1 MNNNAPIIVQG
12 DGTIL
17 LDVSTE
23 HFEEIRNFLLVFAE
37 LVKSPEYIHTY
48 RITLVSLWNAAS
60 LNYSA
65 ESIIDFLKKYS
76 SYDIPKNIVKQIESS
91 ILKYGRIKIIKEDD
105 DKYYLISDDESIIEE
120 VLHYKAMVKYIKR
133 EVNDNKIEID
143 PIYRGHI
150 KLALINIGYPVED
163 LAGYKTGEEYHFNLR
178 NKLLSNGEAFSL
190 REYQLNAIEAF
201 YANGRPEGGAGVIA
215 LPCGTGKT
223 VVGIAAMSKMQTKTL
238 IIVTGVTACRQWRD
252 EILDKTDIPKEDIG
266 EYNGLNKEIKPI
278 TIATYKILT
287 YRKDKE
293 SPFVHF
299 ELFFKHNWGLII
311 YDEVHLLP
319 APIIKLTS
327 EIQSMRR
334 LGLTA
339 TLVRED
345 GLEKDV
351 FCLIGPKKF
360 DMPWRELEEK
370 KFIAEAYCYDLR
382 IPLDNTQR
390 ADYVVSSDKVKFR
403 IASENILK
411 YEIVKKII
419 KKLEGKN
426 ILIIGQYLDQLNEM
440 KKQTGYT
447 IITGKTPQAERDE
460 IYKKFKSGEIK
471 ILIVSKVAN
480 LAVDLPDANVLIQIS
495 GTFGSRQEEAQRLG
509 RVLRPKKGENKS
521 YFFSV
526 ITSDTKEED
535 FSHKRQL
542 FLTEQ
547 GYHYELLDMASFEE
561 LTFSK

>member
-1 MNNNAPIIVQG
+1 MNKNAPLIVQG

-17 LDVSTE
+17 LDVSAKD
-23 HFEEIRNFLLVFAE
+23 FEEIRNFMLVFAE
-37 LVKSPEYIHTY
+37 LIKSPEYIHTY

-60 LNYSA
+60 LNYTS
-65 ESIIDFLKKYS
+65 ESIIDFLKKYT
-76 SYDIPKNIVKQIESS
+76 SYEIPKNIIKQIETS
-91 ILKYGRIKIIKEDD
+91 IEKYGRVKIIREEE
-105 DKYYLISDDESIIEE
+105 KYYLTSEDKDIIEE
-120 VLHYKAMVKYIKR
+120 ILHYKAVMKYLK
-133 EVNDNKIEID
+133 EKVNDNKIEIE

-150 KLALINIGYPVED
+150 KLALINIGYPVQD
-163 LAGYKTGEEYHFNLR
+163 LAGYKLGEEYCFNLR
-178 NKLLSNGEAFSL
+178 EKLASNGENFIL
-190 REYQLNAIEAF
+190 RDYQKNSVDAF
-201 YANGRPEGGAGVIA
+201 YSNGGPEGGAGVIA

-223 VVGIAAMSKMQTKTL
+223 IVGLEIMHRIQNKTL

-252 EILDKTDIPKEDIG
+252 EILDKTDIPPEDIG
-266 EYNGLNKEIKPI
+266 EYNGLNKDIKPI

-287 YRKDKE
+287 YRKNKE

-299 ELFFKHNWGLII
+299 EIFFKHNWGLII

-370 KFIAEAYCYDLR
+370 KFIAEAYCYDIR
-382 IPLDNTQR
+382 IPLDESHR
-390 ADYVVSSDKVKFR
+390 DDYIISSDRGKFR
-403 IASENILK
+403 IASENVLK
-411 YEIVKKII
+411 YDIVKKII
-419 KKLEGKN
+419 EKVEGKN
-426 ILIIGQYLDQLNEM
+426 ILIIGQYISQLEEM
-440 KKQTGYT
+440 QKRMGFS
-447 IITGKTPQAERDE
+447 IITGKTPQRERDI
-460 IYKKFKSGEIK
+460 IYKKFKSGEINT
-471 ILIVSKVAN
+471 LIVSKVAN

-509 RVLRPKKGENKS
+509 RVLRPKKGENRS
-521 YFFSV
+521 YFFSI

-547 GYHYELLDMASFEE
+547 GYHYELLDINSFEE
-561 LTFSK
+561 LKFNN

>member
-1 MNNNAPIIVQG
+1 MNKDAPLIVQG

-17 LDVSTE
+17 LDVSARD
-23 HFEEIRNFLLVFAE
+23 FEEIRNFMLVFAE
-37 LVKSPEYIHTY
+37 LLKSPEYIHTY

-60 LNYSA
+60 LNYTSQ
-65 ESIIDFLKKYS
+65 SIIDFLKKYT
-76 SYDIPKNIVKQIESS
+76 SYEIPKNIIKQIKTS
-91 ILKYGRIKIIKEDD
+91 IEKYGKVKIIKEDE
-105 DKYYLISDDESIIEE
+105 KYYLISDDRDIIDEI
-120 VLHYKAMVKYIKR
+120 LHYKAVVKYIKK
-133 EVNDNKIEID
+133 EIDDNKIEID

-150 KLALINIGYPVED
+150 KLALINIGYPVQD
-163 LAGYKTGEEYHFNLR
+163 LAGYKEGEEYRFNLR
-178 NKLLSNGEAFSL
+178 EKLISSEENFVL
-190 REYQLNAIEAF
+190 RDYQKNSADAF
-201 YANGRPEGGAGVIA
+201 YANGRPEGGAGVIS

-223 VVGIAAMSKMQTKTL
+223 IVGLDIMHRIQNKTL
-238 IIVTGVTACRQWRD
+238 IIVTGATACRQWRE
-252 EILDKTDIPKEDIG
+252 EILDKTDIPPEDIG

-287 YRKDKE
+287 YRKNKE

-299 ELFFKHNWGLII
+299 EIFFRKNWGLVI

-339 TLVRED
+339 TLIRED

-370 KFIAEAYCYDLR
+370 KFIAEAYCYDIR
-382 IPLDNTQR
+382 IPLDESHR
-390 ADYVVSSDKVKFR
+390 EDYIISSDKIKFR

-411 YEIVKKII
+411 YDIVKKII
-419 KKLEGKN
+419 EKLKGKN
-426 ILIIGQYLDQLNEM
+426 ILIIGQYLSQLDEM
-440 KKQTGYT
+440 QKRTGYT
-447 IITGKTPQAERDE
+447 IITGKTPQSERDI

-471 ILIVSKVAN
+471 TLIVSKVAN

-521 YFFSV
+521 YFFSI
-526 ITSDTKEED
+526 ITNDTKEED

-547 GYHYELLDMASFEE
+547 GYHYELLDKDSFEDLE
-561 LTFSK
+561 F

>member
-1 MNNNAPIIVQG
+1 MNKDAPLIVQG

-17 LDVSTE
+17 LDVGAKD
-23 HFEEIRNFLLVFAE
+23 FEEIRNFMLVFAE

-60 LNYSA
+60 LNYTSK
-65 ESIIDFLKKYS
+65 SIISFLKKYA
-76 SYDIPKNIVKQIESS
+76 SYEVPKNIIKQIESS
-91 ILKYGRIKIIKEDD
+91 IEKYGRVKIIKENE
-105 DKYYLISDDESIIEE
+105 KYYLISEDENIIDEI
-120 VLHYKAMVKYIKR
+120 LNYKAVVKYIKN
-133 EVNDNKIEID
+133 EIDSNKIEIN

-150 KLALINIGYPVED
+150 KLALINIGYPVRD
-163 LAGYKTGEEYHFNLR
+163 LAGYKEGEKYSFNIR
-178 NKLLSNGEAFSL
+178 KKLASNGEDFIL
-190 REYQLNAIEAF
+190 RDYQKDSVDAF
-201 YANGRPEGGAGVIA
+201 YANGKPEGGAGVIA

-223 VVGIAAMSKMQTKTL
+223 IVGLEVMHRIQNKTL
-238 IIVTGVTACRQWRD
+238 IIVTGVTACRQWRE
-252 EILDKTDIPKEDIG
+252 EILDKTDISAEDIG
-266 EYNGLNKEIKPI
+266 EYNGLSKEIKPI

-287 YRKDKE
+287 YRKNKE

-299 ELFFKHNWGLII
+299 EIFFKHNWGLII

-339 TLVRED
+339 TLIRED

-370 KFIAEAYCYDLR
+370 KFIAEAYCYDIR
-382 IPLDNTQR
+382 IPLDENHR
-390 ADYVVSSDKVKFR
+390 ADYIISNDKIKFR

-411 YEIVKKII
+411 YDIVKKII
-419 KKLEGKN
+419 EKLKGKN
-426 ILIIGQYLDQLNEM
+426 ILIIGQYLSQLDEM
-440 KKQTGYT
+440 QKRTGYA
-447 IITGKTPQAERDE
+447 IITGKTPQSERDI

-471 ILIVSKVAN
+471 ALIVSKVAN

-521 YFFSV
+521 YFFSI

-547 GYHYELLDMASFEE
+547 GYHYELLDKDSFEE
-561 LTFSK
+561 LEM

>member
-1 MNNNAPIIVQG
+1 MNKNAPLIVQG

-17 LDVSTE
+17 LDVSTK
-23 HFEEIRNFLLVFAE
+23 HFEEIRNFMLVFAE

-60 LNYSA
+60 LNYTS
-65 ESIIDFLKKYS
+65 EQIIGFLKKYT
-76 SYDIPKNIVKQIESS
+76 SYEIPKNIIKQIETS
-91 ILKYGRIKIIKEDD
+91 IEKYGRIKIIKENE
-105 DKYYLISDDESIIEE
+105 KYYLISEDKNIIDEI
-120 VLHYKAMVKYIKR
+120 LHYKLMTKYIKA
-133 EVNDNKIEID
+133 EINNNKLEID
-143 PIYRGHI
+143 ATYRGHI
-150 KLALINIGYPVED
+150 KLALINIGYPVQD
-163 LAGYKTGEEYHFNLR
+163 LAGYKTGEPYHFNMR
-178 NKLLSNGEAFSL
+178 TKLPSNGEDFAL
-190 REYQLNAIEAF
+190 RDYQKNSVEAF
-201 YANGRPEGGAGVIA
+201 YADGKPEGGAGVIA

-223 VVGIAAMSKMQTKTL
+223 VVGIAAMYKTQTRTL

-252 EILDKTDIPKEDIG
+252 EILDKTDIPPEDIG

-287 YRKDKE
+287 YRKNKE

-299 ELFFKHNWGLII
+299 ELFFQHNWGLII

-360 DMPWRELEEK
+360 DIPWRELEEK
-370 KFIAEAYCYDLR
+370 KFIAEAYCYDIR
-382 IPLDNTQR
+382 IPLDESHR

-403 IASENILK
+403 IASENVLK
-411 YEIVKKII
+411 YTVVKKII
-419 KKLEGKN
+419 EKLQGKN

-440 KKQTGYT
+440 KKRTGYT
-447 IITGKTPQAERDE
+447 IITGKTPQSERDI
-460 IYKKFKSGEIK
+460 IYKKFKTGEITT
-471 ILIVSKVAN
+471 LIVSKVAN

-521 YFFSV
+521 YFFSI
-526 ITSDTKEED
+526 ITTDTKEED
-535 FSHKRQL
+535 FAHKRQL

-547 GYHYELLDMASFEE
+547 GYHYELLDKDSFEE
-561 LTFSK
+561 LEFNN

>member
-1 MNNNAPIIVQG
+1 MNTKSPLIVQG

-17 LDVSTE
+17 LYVDTE

-60 LNYSA
+60 LNYTA
-65 ESIIDFLKKYS
+65 KSIINFLKKYT
-76 SYDIPKNIVKQIESS
+76 SYDIPKNIVKQVETSIE
-91 ILKYGRIKIIKEDD
+91 KYGRIQIIKDD
-105 DKYYLISDDESIIEE
+105 SDKYFLISDDKSIIDEIFNF
-120 VLHYKAMVKYIKR
+120 KPIIKYIKKKI
-133 EVNDNKIEID
+133 DNHKIEID

-150 KLALINIGYPVED
+150 KLALINIGYPVKD
-163 LAGYKTGEEYHFNLR
+163 LAGYKEGEKYHFNMR
-178 NKLLSNGEAFSL
+178 DKLPSTGDSFAL
-190 REYQLNAIEAF
+190 REYQRNAVEAF
-201 YANGRPEGGAGVIA
+201 YANGGEEGGAGVIV

-223 VVGIAAMSKMQTKTL
+223 VVGISTMHKIQCKTL

-252 EILDKTDIPKEDIG
+252 EILDKTDIPPEDIA
-266 EYNGLNKEIKPI
+266 EYNGLTKDIKPI

-287 YRKDKE
+287 YRKNKE

-299 ELFFKHNWGLII
+299 ELFFKHNWGLIV

-334 LGLTA
+334 VGLTA

-370 KFIAEAYCYDLR
+370 NFIAKAYCYDIR
-382 IPLDNTQR
+382 IPLDNSHR
-390 ADYVVSSDKVKFR
+390 DDYVISSDKLKFR
-403 IASENILK
+403 IASENVLK
-411 YEIVKKII
+411 YHIVEKIVE
-419 KKLEGKN
+419 KLKGKN
-426 ILIIGQYLDQLNEM
+426 ILIIGQYLSQLDEIQ
-440 KKQTGYT
+440 KRTGYT
-447 IITGKTPQAERDE
+447 IITGRTPQSERDI

-471 ILIVSKVAN
+471 ILIVSKIAN

-521 YFFSV
+521 YFFTI

-547 GYHYELLDMASFEE
+547 GYNYELVDKDSFEE
-561 LTFSK
+561 LEFCG

>member
-1 MNNNAPIIVQG
+1 MNKDAPLIVQG

-17 LDVSTE
+17 LDVSARD
-23 HFEEIRNFLLVFAE
+23 FEEIRNFMLVFAE
-37 LVKSPEYIHTY
+37 LLKSPEYIHTY

-60 LNYSA
+60 LNYTSQ
-65 ESIIDFLKKYS
+65 SIIDFLKKYT
-76 SYDIPKNIVKQIESS
+76 SYEIPKNIIKQIKTS
-91 ILKYGRIKIIKEDD
+91 IEKYGKVKIIKEDE
-105 DKYYLISDDESIIEE
+105 KYYLISDDRDIIDEI
-120 VLHYKAMVKYIKR
+120 LHYKAVVKYIKK
-133 EVNDNKIEID
+133 EIDDNKIEID

-150 KLALINIGYPVED
+150 KLALINIGYPVQD
-163 LAGYKTGEEYHFNLR
+163 LAGYKEGEEYRFNLR
-178 NKLLSNGEAFSL
+178 EKLISSGENFVL
-190 REYQLNAIEAF
+190 RDYQKNSADAF
-201 YANGRPEGGAGVIA
+201 YANGKPEGGAGVIS

-223 VVGIAAMSKMQTKTL
+223 IVGLDIMHRIQNKTL
-238 IIVTGVTACRQWRD
+238 IIVTGVTACRQWRE
-252 EILDKTDIPKEDIG
+252 EILDKTDIPPEDIG

-287 YRKDKE
+287 YRKNKE

-299 ELFFKHNWGLII
+299 EIFFRKNWGLVI

-339 TLVRED
+339 TLIRED

-370 KFIAEAYCYDLR
+370 KFIAEAYCYDIR
-382 IPLDNTQR
+382 IPLDESHR
-390 ADYVVSSDKVKFR
+390 EDYIISSDKIKFR

-411 YEIVKKII
+411 YDIVKKII
-419 KKLEGKN
+419 EKLKGKN
-426 ILIIGQYLDQLNEM
+426 ILIIGQYLSQLDEM
-440 KKQTGYT
+440 QKRTGYT
-447 IITGKTPQAERDE
+447 IITGKTPQSERDI

-521 YFFSV
+521 YFFSI
-526 ITSDTKEED
+526 ITNDTKEED

-547 GYHYELLDMASFEE
+547 GYHYELLDKDSFEDLE
-561 LTFSK
+561 F

>member
-1 MNNNAPIIVQG
+1 MNKDAPLIVQG

-17 LDVSTE
+17 LDVSARD
-23 HFEEIRNFLLVFAE
+23 FEEIRNFMLVFAE
-37 LVKSPEYIHTY
+37 LLKSPEYIHTY

-60 LNYSA
+60 LNYTSQ
-65 ESIIDFLKKYS
+65 SIIDFLKKYT
-76 SYDIPKNIVKQIESS
+76 SYEIPKNIIKQIKTS
-91 ILKYGRIKIIKEDD
+91 IEKYGKVKIIKEDE
-105 DKYYLISDDESIIEE
+105 KYYLISDDRDIIDEI
-120 VLHYKAMVKYIKR
+120 LHYKAVVKYIKK
-133 EVNDNKIEID
+133 EIDDNKIEID

-150 KLALINIGYPVED
+150 KLALINIGYPVQD
-163 LAGYKTGEEYHFNLR
+163 LAGYKDGEEYRFNLR
-178 NKLLSNGEAFSL
+178 EKLISSGENFVL
-190 REYQLNAIEAF
+190 RDYQKNSADAF
-201 YANGRPEGGAGVIA
+201 YANGRPEGGAGVIS

-223 VVGIAAMSKMQTKTL
+223 IVGLDIMHRIQNKTL
-238 IIVTGVTACRQWRD
+238 IIVTGVTACRQWRE
-252 EILDKTDIPKEDIG
+252 EILDKTDIPPEDIG

-287 YRKDKE
+287 YRKNKE

-299 ELFFKHNWGLII
+299 EIFFRKNWGLVI

-339 TLVRED
+339 TLIRED

-370 KFIAEAYCYDLR
+370 KFIAEAYCYDIR
-382 IPLDNTQR
+382 IPLDESHR
-390 ADYVVSSDKVKFR
+390 EDYIISSDKIKFR

-411 YEIVKKII
+411 YDIVKKII
-419 KKLEGKN
+419 EKLKGKN
-426 ILIIGQYLDQLNEM
+426 ILIIGQYLSQLDEM
-440 KKQTGYT
+440 QKRTGYT
-447 IITGKTPQAERDE
+447 IITGKTPQSERDI

-471 ILIVSKVAN
+471 TLIVSKVAN

-521 YFFSV
+521 YFFSI
-526 ITSDTKEED
+526 ITNDTKEED

-547 GYHYELLDMASFEE
+547 GYHYELLDKDSFEDLE
-561 LTFSK
+561 F

>member
-1 MNNNAPIIVQG
+1 MNKDAPLIVQG

-17 LDVSTE
+17 LDVSARD
-23 HFEEIRNFLLVFAE
+23 FEEIRNFMLVFAE
-37 LVKSPEYIHTY
+37 LLKSPEYIHTY

-60 LNYSA
+60 LNYTSQ
-65 ESIIDFLKKYS
+65 SIIDFLKKYT
-76 SYDIPKNIVKQIESS
+76 SYEIPKNIIKQIKTS
-91 ILKYGRIKIIKEDD
+91 IEKYGKVKIIKEDE
-105 DKYYLISDDESIIEE
+105 KYYLISDDRDIIDEI
-120 VLHYKAMVKYIKR
+120 LHYKAVVKYIKK
-133 EVNDNKIEID
+133 EIDDNKIEID

-150 KLALINIGYPVED
+150 KLALINIGYPVQD
-163 LAGYKTGEEYHFNLR
+163 LAGYKDGEEYRFNLR
-178 NKLLSNGEAFSL
+178 EKLISSGESFVL
-190 REYQLNAIEAF
+190 RDYQKNSADAF
-201 YANGRPEGGAGVIA
+201 YANGRPEGGAGVIS

-223 VVGIAAMSKMQTKTL
+223 IVGLDIMHRIQNKTL
-238 IIVTGVTACRQWRD
+238 IIVTGVTACRQWRE
-252 EILDKTDIPKEDIG
+252 EILDKTDIPPEDIG

-287 YRKDKE
+287 YRKNKE

-299 ELFFKHNWGLII
+299 EIFFRKNWGLVI

-339 TLVRED
+339 TLIRED

-370 KFIAEAYCYDLR
+370 KFIAEAYCYDIR
-382 IPLDNTQR
+382 IPLDESHR
-390 ADYVVSSDKVKFR
+390 EDYIISSDKIKFR

-411 YEIVKKII
+411 YDIVKKII
-419 KKLEGKN
+419 EKLKGKN
-426 ILIIGQYLDQLNEM
+426 ILIIGQYLSQLDEM
-440 KKQTGYT
+440 QKRTGYT
-447 IITGKTPQAERDE
+447 IITGKTPQSERDI

-471 ILIVSKVAN
+471 TLIVSKVAN

-521 YFFSV
+521 YFFSI
-526 ITSDTKEED
+526 ITNDTKEED

-547 GYHYELLDMASFEE
+547 GYHYELLDKDSFEDLE
-561 LTFSK
+561 F

>member
-1 MNNNAPIIVQG
+1 MNKDAPLIVQG

-17 LDVSTE
+17 LDVSARD
-23 HFEEIRNFLLVFAE
+23 FEEIRNFMLVFAE
-37 LVKSPEYIHTY
+37 LLKSPEYIHTY

-60 LNYSA
+60 LNYTSQ
-65 ESIIDFLKKYS
+65 SIINFLKKYT
-76 SYDIPKNIVKQIESS
+76 SYEIPKNIIKQIETS
-91 ILKYGRIKIIKEDD
+91 IEKYGKVKIIKENE
-105 DKYYLISDDESIIEE
+105 KYYLISEDKDIIDEVI
-120 VLHYKAMVKYIKR
+120 HYKAVMKYIKK
-133 EVNDNKIEID
+133 EVDYNKIEID

-150 KLALINIGYPVED
+150 KLALINIGYPVQD
-163 LAGYKTGEEYHFNLR
+163 LAGYKEGEEYHFNLR
-178 NKLLSNGEAFSL
+178 EKLALSGEDFIL
-190 REYQLNAIEAF
+190 RDYQKNSADAF
-201 YANGRPEGGAGVIA
+201 YANGKPEGGAGVIA

-223 VVGIAAMSKMQTKTL
+223 IVGLDIMHRIQNKTL
-238 IIVTGVTACRQWRD
+238 IIVTGVTACRQWRE
-252 EILDKTDIPKEDIG
+252 EILDKTDIPPEDIG

-287 YRKDKE
+287 YRKNKE

-299 ELFFKHNWGLII
+299 EIFFRKNWGLVI

-339 TLVRED
+339 TLIRED

-370 KFIAEAYCYDLR
+370 KFIAEAYCYDIR
-382 IPLDNTQR
+382 IPLNEKHR
-390 ADYVVSSDKVKFR
+390 EDYIISSDKIKFR
-403 IASENILK
+403 IASENVSK
-411 YEIVKKII
+411 YDMVKKII
-419 KKLEGKN
+419 EKLKGKN
-426 ILIIGQYLDQLNEM
+426 ILIIGQYLSQLDEM
-440 KKQTGYT
+440 KKRTGYT
-447 IITGKTPQAERDE
+447 IITGKTPQSERDI

-509 RVLRPKKGENKS
+509 RVLRPKKGKNKS
-521 YFFSV
+521 YFFSI
-526 ITSDTKEED
+526 ITNDTKEED

-547 GYHYELLDMASFEE
+547 GYHYELLDKDSFDD
-561 LTFSK
+561 LKF

>member
-1 MNNNAPIIVQG
+1 MNKDAPLIVQG

-17 LDVSTE
+17 LDVSARD
-23 HFEEIRNFLLVFAE
+23 FEEIRNFMLVFAE
-37 LVKSPEYIHTY
+37 LLKSPEYIHTY

-60 LNYSA
+60 LNYTSQ
-65 ESIIDFLKKYS
+65 SIIDFLKKYT
-76 SYDIPKNIVKQIESS
+76 SYEIPKNIIKQIKTS
-91 ILKYGRIKIIKEDD
+91 IEKYGKVKIIKEDE
-105 DKYYLISDDESIIEE
+105 KYYLISDDRDIIDEI
-120 VLHYKAMVKYIKR
+120 LHYKAVVKYIKK
-133 EVNDNKIEID
+133 EIDDNKIEID

-150 KLALINIGYPVED
+150 KLALINIGYPVQD
-163 LAGYKTGEEYHFNLR
+163 LAGYKEGEEYRFNLR
-178 NKLLSNGEAFSL
+178 EKLISSGENFVL
-190 REYQLNAIEAF
+190 RDYQKNSADAF
-201 YANGRPEGGAGVIA
+201 YANGKPEGGAGVIS

-223 VVGIAAMSKMQTKTL
+223 IVGLDIMHRIQNKTL
-238 IIVTGVTACRQWRD
+238 IIVTGVTACRQWRE
-252 EILDKTDIPKEDIG
+252 EILDKTDIPPEDIG

-287 YRKDKE
+287 YRKNKE

-299 ELFFKHNWGLII
+299 EIFFRKNWGLVI

-339 TLVRED
+339 TLIRED

-370 KFIAEAYCYDLR
+370 KFIAEAYCYDIR
-382 IPLDNTQR
+382 IPLDESHR
-390 ADYVVSSDKVKFR
+390 EDYIISSDKIKFR

-411 YEIVKKII
+411 YDIVKKII
-419 KKLEGKN
+419 EKLKGKN
-426 ILIIGQYLDQLNEM
+426 ILIIGQYLSQLDEM
-440 KKQTGYT
+440 QKRTGYT
-447 IITGKTPQAERDE
+447 IITGKTPQSERDI

-480 LAVDLPDANVLIQIS
+480 LSVDLPDANVLIQIS

-521 YFFSV
+521 YFFSI
-526 ITSDTKEED
+526 ITNDTKEED

-547 GYHYELLDMASFEE
+547 GYHYELLDKDSFEDLE
-561 LTFSK
+561 F

>member
-1 MNNNAPIIVQG
+1 MNKDAPLIVQG

-17 LDVSTE
+17 LDVSARD
-23 HFEEIRNFLLVFAE
+23 FEEIRNFMLVFAE
-37 LVKSPEYIHTY
+37 LLKSPEYIHTY

-60 LNYSA
+60 LNYTSQ
-65 ESIIDFLKKYS
+65 SIINFLKKYT
-76 SYDIPKNIVKQIESS
+76 SYEIPKNIIKQIETS
-91 ILKYGRIKIIKEDD
+91 IEKYGKVKIIKENE
-105 DKYYLISDDESIIEE
+105 KYYLISDDRDIIDE
-120 VLHYKAMVKYIKR
+120 VLHYKAIVKYIKH
-133 EVNDNKIEID
+133 EADYNKIEID

-150 KLALINIGYPVED
+150 KLALINIGYPVQD
-163 LAGYKTGEEYHFNLR
+163 LAGYKEGEEYRFNLR
-178 NKLLSNGEAFSL
+178 KKLALSGEDFIL
-190 REYQLNAIEAF
+190 RDYQKNSADAF
-201 YANGRPEGGAGVIA
+201 YANGKPEGGAGVIS

-223 VVGIAAMSKMQTKTL
+223 IVGLDIMHRIQNTTL
-238 IIVTGVTACRQWRD
+238 IIVTGVTACRQWRE
-252 EILDKTDIPKEDIG
+252 EILDKTDIPPEDIG

-287 YRKDKE
+287 YRKNKE
-293 SPFVHF
+293 SPFIHF
-299 ELFFKHNWGLII
+299 EIFFRKNWGLII

-339 TLVRED
+339 TLIRED

-370 KFIAEAYCYDLR
+370 KFIAEAYCYDIR
-382 IPLDNTQR
+382 IPLDESHR
-390 ADYVVSSDKVKFR
+390 EDYIISSDKIKFR

-411 YEIVKKII
+411 YDMVKKII
-419 KKLEGKN
+419 EKLKGKN
-426 ILIIGQYLDQLNEM
+426 ILIIGQYLSQLDEM
-440 KKQTGYT
+440 QKRTGYT
-447 IITGKTPQAERDE
+447 IITGKTPQSERDI

-471 ILIVSKVAN
+471 TLIVSKVAN

-521 YFFSV
+521 YFFSI
-526 ITSDTKEED
+526 ITNDTKEED

-547 GYHYELLDMASFEE
+547 GYHYELLDKDSFEYLE
-561 LTFSK
+561 V

>member
-1 MNNNAPIIVQG
+1 M
-12 DGTIL
+12 
-17 LDVSTE
+17 
-23 HFEEIRNFLLVFAE
+23 
-37 LVKSPEYIHTY
+37 
-48 RITLVSLWNAAS
+48 
-60 LNYSA
+60 
-65 ESIIDFLKKYS
+65 
-76 SYDIPKNIVKQIESS
+76 
-91 ILKYGRIKIIKEDD
+91 
-105 DKYYLISDDESIIEE
+105 
-120 VLHYKAMVKYIKR
+120 KYIKK
-133 EVNDNKIEID
+133 EVDYNKIEID

-150 KLALINIGYPVED
+150 KLALINIGYPVQD
-163 LAGYKTGEEYHFNLR
+163 LAGYKDGEEYHFNLR
-178 NKLLSNGEAFSL
+178 EKLALSGEDFIL
-190 REYQLNAIEAF
+190 RDYQKNSADAF
-201 YANGRPEGGAGVIA
+201 YANGKPEGGAGVIA

-223 VVGIAAMSKMQTKTL
+223 IVGLDIMHRIQNKTL
-238 IIVTGVTACRQWRD
+238 IIVTGVTACRQWRE
-252 EILDKTDIPKEDIG
+252 EILDKTDIPPEDIG

-287 YRKDKE
+287 YRKNKE

-299 ELFFKHNWGLII
+299 EIFFRKNWGLVI

-339 TLVRED
+339 TLIRED

-370 KFIAEAYCYDLR
+370 KFIAEAYCYDIR
-382 IPLDNTQR
+382 IPLNEKHR
-390 ADYVVSSDKVKFR
+390 EDYIISSDKIKFR
-403 IASENILK
+403 IASENVSK
-411 YEIVKKII
+411 YDMVKKII
-419 KKLEGKN
+419 EKLKGKN
-426 ILIIGQYLDQLNEM
+426 ILIIGQYLSQLDEM
-440 KKQTGYT
+440 KKRTGYT
-447 IITGKTPQAERDE
+447 IITGKTPQSERDI

-521 YFFSV
+521 YFFSI
-526 ITSDTKEED
+526 ITNDTKEED

-547 GYHYELLDMASFEE
+547 GYHYELLDKDSFDD
-561 LTFSK
+561 LKF

>member
-1 MNNNAPIIVQG
+1 MNKDAPLIVQG

-17 LDVSTE
+17 LDVSARD
-23 HFEEIRNFLLVFAE
+23 FEEIRNFMLVFAE
-37 LVKSPEYIHTY
+37 LLKSPEYIHTY

-60 LNYSA
+60 LNYTSQ
-65 ESIIDFLKKYS
+65 SIIDFLKKYT
-76 SYDIPKNIVKQIESS
+76 SYEIPKNIIKQIKTS
-91 ILKYGRIKIIKEDD
+91 IEKYGKVKIIKEDE
-105 DKYYLISDDESIIEE
+105 KYYLISDDRDIIDEI
-120 VLHYKAMVKYIKR
+120 LHYKAVVKYIKK
-133 EVNDNKIEID
+133 EIDDNKIEID

-150 KLALINIGYPVED
+150 KLALINIGYPVQD
-163 LAGYKTGEEYHFNLR
+163 LAGYKEGEEYRFNLR
-178 NKLLSNGEAFSL
+178 EKLISSGENFVL
-190 REYQLNAIEAF
+190 RDYQKNSADAF
-201 YANGRPEGGAGVIA
+201 YANGRPEGGAGVIS

-223 VVGIAAMSKMQTKTL
+223 IVGLDIMHRIQNKTL
-238 IIVTGVTACRQWRD
+238 IIVTGVTACRQWRE
-252 EILDKTDIPKEDIG
+252 EILDKTDIPPEDIG

-287 YRKDKE
+287 YRKNKE

-299 ELFFKHNWGLII
+299 EIFFRKNWGLVI

-339 TLVRED
+339 TLIRED

-370 KFIAEAYCYDLR
+370 KFIAEAYCYDIR
-382 IPLDNTQR
+382 IPLDESHR
-390 ADYVVSSDKVKFR
+390 EDYIISSDKIKFR

-411 YEIVKKII
+411 YDIVKKII
-419 KKLEGKN
+419 EKLKGKN
-426 ILIIGQYLDQLNEM
+426 ILIIGQYLSQLDEM
-440 KKQTGYT
+440 QKRTGYT
-447 IITGKTPQAERDE
+447 IITGKTPQSERDI

-471 ILIVSKVAN
+471 TLIVSKVAN

-521 YFFSV
+521 YFFSI
-526 ITSDTKEED
+526 ITNDTKEED

-547 GYHYELLDMASFEE
+547 GYHYELLDKDSFEDLE
-561 LTFSK
+561 F

>member
-1 MNNNAPIIVQG
+1 MNKDAPLIVQG

-17 LDVSTE
+17 LDVSARD
-23 HFEEIRNFLLVFAE
+23 FEEIRNFMLVFAE
-37 LVKSPEYIHTY
+37 LLKSPEYIHTY

-60 LNYSA
+60 LNYTSQ
-65 ESIIDFLKKYS
+65 SIIDFLKKYT
-76 SYDIPKNIVKQIESS
+76 SYEIPKNIIKQIKTS
-91 ILKYGRIKIIKEDD
+91 IEKYGKVKIIKEDE
-105 DKYYLISDDESIIEE
+105 KYYLISDDRDIIDEI
-120 VLHYKAMVKYIKR
+120 LHYKAVVKYIKK
-133 EVNDNKIEID
+133 EIDDNKIEID

-150 KLALINIGYPVED
+150 KLALINIGYPVQD
-163 LAGYKTGEEYHFNLR
+163 LAGYKEGEEYSFNLR
-178 NKLLSNGEAFSL
+178 EKLISSGENFVL
-190 REYQLNAIEAF
+190 RDYQKNSADAF
-201 YANGRPEGGAGVIA
+201 YANGKPEGGAGVIS

-223 VVGIAAMSKMQTKTL
+223 IVGLDIMHRIQNKTL
-238 IIVTGVTACRQWRD
+238 IIVTGVTACRQWRE
-252 EILDKTDIPKEDIG
+252 EILDKTDIPPEDIG

-287 YRKDKE
+287 YRKNKE

-299 ELFFKHNWGLII
+299 EIFFRKNWGLVI

-339 TLVRED
+339 TLIRED

-370 KFIAEAYCYDLR
+370 KFIAEAYCYDIR
-382 IPLDNTQR
+382 IPLDESHR
-390 ADYVVSSDKVKFR
+390 EDYIISSDKIKFR

-411 YEIVKKII
+411 YDIVKKII
-419 KKLEGKN
+419 EKLKGKN
-426 ILIIGQYLDQLNEM
+426 ILIIGQYLSQLDEM
-440 KKQTGYT
+440 QKRTGYT
-447 IITGKTPQAERDE
+447 IITGKTPQSERDI

-521 YFFSV
+521 YFFSI
-526 ITSDTKEED
+526 ITNDTKEED

-547 GYHYELLDMASFEE
+547 GYHYELLDKDSFEDLE
-561 LTFSK
+561 F

>member
-1 MNNNAPIIVQG
+1 MNKDAPLIVQG

-17 LDVSTE
+17 LDVSARD
-23 HFEEIRNFLLVFAE
+23 FEEIRNFMLVFAE
-37 LVKSPEYIHTY
+37 LLKSPEYIHTY

-60 LNYSA
+60 LNYTSQ
-65 ESIIDFLKKYS
+65 SIIDFLKKYT
-76 SYDIPKNIVKQIESS
+76 SYEIPKNIIKQIKTS
-91 ILKYGRIKIIKEDD
+91 IEKYGKVKIIKEDE
-105 DKYYLISDDESIIEE
+105 KYYLISDDRDIIDEI
-120 VLHYKAMVKYIKR
+120 LHYKAVVKYIKK
-133 EVNDNKIEID
+133 EIDDNKIEID

-150 KLALINIGYPVED
+150 KLALINIGYPVQD
-163 LAGYKTGEEYHFNLR
+163 LAGYKEGEEYRFNLR
-178 NKLLSNGEAFSL
+178 EKLISSGENFVL
-190 REYQLNAIEAF
+190 RDYQKNSADAF
-201 YANGRPEGGAGVIA
+201 YANGKPEGGAGVIS

-223 VVGIAAMSKMQTKTL
+223 IVGLDIMHRIQNKTL
-238 IIVTGVTACRQWRD
+238 IIVTGVTACRQWRE
-252 EILDKTDIPKEDIG
+252 EILDKTDIPPEDIG

-287 YRKDKE
+287 YRKNKE

-299 ELFFKHNWGLII
+299 EIFFRKNWGLVI

-339 TLVRED
+339 TLIRED

-370 KFIAEAYCYDLR
+370 KFIAEAYCYDIR
-382 IPLDNTQR
+382 IPLDESHR
-390 ADYVVSSDKVKFR
+390 EDYIISSDKIKFR

-411 YEIVKKII
+411 YDIVKKII
-419 KKLEGKN
+419 EKLKGKN
-426 ILIIGQYLDQLNEM
+426 ILIIGQYLSQLDEM
-440 KKQTGYT
+440 QKRTGYT
-447 IITGKTPQAERDE
+447 IITGKTPQSERDI

-471 ILIVSKVAN
+471 TLIVSKVAN

-521 YFFSV
+521 YFFSI
-526 ITSDTKEED
+526 ITNDTKEED

-547 GYHYELLDMASFEE
+547 GYHYELLDKDSFEDLE
-561 LTFSK
+561 F

>member
-1 MNNNAPIIVQG
+1 MNKDAPLIVQG

-17 LDVSTE
+17 LDVSARD
-23 HFEEIRNFLLVFAE
+23 FEEIRNFMLVFAE
-37 LVKSPEYIHTY
+37 LLKSPEYIHTY

-60 LNYSA
+60 LNYTSQ
-65 ESIIDFLKKYS
+65 SIIDFLKKYT
-76 SYDIPKNIVKQIESS
+76 SYEIPKNIIKQIKTS
-91 ILKYGRIKIIKEDD
+91 IEKYGKVKIIKEDE
-105 DKYYLISDDESIIEE
+105 KYYLISDDRDIIDEI
-120 VLHYKAMVKYIKR
+120 LHYKAVVKYIKK
-133 EVNDNKIEID
+133 EIDDNKIEID

-150 KLALINIGYPVED
+150 KLALINIGYPVQD
-163 LAGYKTGEEYHFNLR
+163 LAGYKDGEEYRFNLR
-178 NKLLSNGEAFSL
+178 EKLISSGENFVL
-190 REYQLNAIEAF
+190 RDYQKNSADAF
-201 YANGRPEGGAGVIA
+201 YANGKPEGGAGVIS

-223 VVGIAAMSKMQTKTL
+223 IVGLDIMHRIQNKTL
-238 IIVTGVTACRQWRD
+238 IIVTGVTACRQWRE
-252 EILDKTDIPKEDIG
+252 EILDKTDIPPEDIG

-287 YRKDKE
+287 YRKNKE

-299 ELFFKHNWGLII
+299 EIFFRKNWGLVI

-339 TLVRED
+339 TLIRED

-370 KFIAEAYCYDLR
+370 KFIAEAYCYDIR
-382 IPLDNTQR
+382 IPLDESHR
-390 ADYVVSSDKVKFR
+390 EDYIISSDKIKFR

-411 YEIVKKII
+411 YDIVKKII
-419 KKLEGKN
+419 EKLKGKN
-426 ILIIGQYLDQLNEM
+426 ILIIGQYLSQLDEM
-440 KKQTGYT
+440 QKRTGYT
-447 IITGKTPQAERDE
+447 IITGKTPQSERDI

-471 ILIVSKVAN
+471 TLIVSKVAN

-521 YFFSV
+521 YFFSI
-526 ITSDTKEED
+526 ITNDTKEED

-547 GYHYELLDMASFEE
+547 GYHYELLDKDSFEDLE
-561 LTFSK
+561 F

>member
-1 MNNNAPIIVQG
+1 MDKNAPLIVQG

-17 LDVSTE
+17 LDVSTK
-23 HFEEIRNFLLVFAE
+23 HFEEIRNFMLVFAE

-60 LNYSA
+60 LNYTA
-65 ESIIDFLKKYS
+65 EKIINFLKKYT
-76 SYDIPKNIVKQIESS
+76 SYEIPKNIVKQIETS
-91 ILKYGRIKIIKEDD
+91 IEKYGRIKIIKEDD
-105 DKYYLISDDESIIEE
+105 KYYLISEDKNIIDEI
-120 VLHYKAMVKYIKR
+120 LHYKLMVKYIKA
-133 EVNDNKIEID
+133 EINPNKLEID
-143 PIYRGHI
+143 ATYRGHI
-150 KLALINIGYPVED
+150 KLALINIGYPVQD
-163 LAGYKTGEEYHFNLR
+163 LAGYKTGEEYHFNMR
-178 NKLLSNGEAFSL
+178 KVMASSGDDFSL
-190 REYQLNAIEAF
+190 RDYQKNSVEAF
-201 YANGRPEGGAGVIA
+201 YADGKPEGGAGVIA

-223 VVGIAAMSKMQTKTL
+223 VVGIAAMHKIQTKTL

-252 EILDKTDIPKEDIG
+252 EILDKTDIPPEDIG

-287 YRKDKE
+287 YRKNKE
-293 SPFVHF
+293 SPFIHF
-299 ELFFKHNWGLII
+299 ELFFQHNWGLII

-360 DMPWRELEEK
+360 DIPWRELEEK
-370 KFIAEAYCYDLR
+370 KFIAEAYCYDIR
-382 IPLDNTQR
+382 IPLDDSHR

-403 IASENILK
+403 IASENVFK
-411 YEIVKKII
+411 YTIVKKII
-419 KKLEGKN
+419 EKLEGKN

-440 KKQTGYT
+440 KKLTGYT
-447 IITGKTPQAERDE
+447 IITGKTPQSERDI
-460 IYKKFKSGEIK
+460 IYKKFKTGEIK

-521 YFFSV
+521 YFFSI
-526 ITSDTKEED
+526 ITTDTKEED
-535 FSHKRQL
+535 FAHKRQL

-547 GYHYELLDMASFEE
+547 GYHYELLDKDSFEE
-561 LTFSK
+561 LEFNNL

>member
-1 MNNNAPIIVQG
+1 MNKDAPLIVQG

-17 LDVSTE
+17 LDVSARD
-23 HFEEIRNFLLVFAE
+23 FEEIRNFMLVFAE
-37 LVKSPEYIHTY
+37 LLKSPEYIHTY

-60 LNYSA
+60 LNYTSQ
-65 ESIIDFLKKYS
+65 SIINFLKKYT
-76 SYDIPKNIVKQIESS
+76 SYEIPKNIIKQIETS
-91 ILKYGRIKIIKEDD
+91 IEKYGKVKIIKENE
-105 DKYYLISDDESIIEE
+105 KYYLISEDKDIIDEVI
-120 VLHYKAMVKYIKR
+120 HYKAVMKYIKK
-133 EVNDNKIEID
+133 EVDYNKIEID

-150 KLALINIGYPVED
+150 KLALINIGYPVQD
-163 LAGYKTGEEYHFNLR
+163 LAGYKDGEEYHFNLR
-178 NKLLSNGEAFSL
+178 EKLALSGEDFIL
-190 REYQLNAIEAF
+190 RDYQKNSADAF
-201 YANGRPEGGAGVIA
+201 YANGKPEGGAGVIA

-223 VVGIAAMSKMQTKTL
+223 IVGLDIMHRIQNKTL
-238 IIVTGVTACRQWRD
+238 IIVTGVTACRQWRE
-252 EILDKTDIPKEDIG
+252 EILDKTDIPPEDIG

-287 YRKDKE
+287 YRKNKE

-299 ELFFKHNWGLII
+299 EIFFRKNWGLVI

-339 TLVRED
+339 TLIRED

-370 KFIAEAYCYDLR
+370 KFIAEAYCYDIR
-382 IPLDNTQR
+382 IPLNEKHR
-390 ADYVVSSDKVKFR
+390 EDYIISSDKIKFR
-403 IASENILK
+403 IASENVSK
-411 YEIVKKII
+411 YDMVKKII
-419 KKLEGKN
+419 EKLKGKN
-426 ILIIGQYLDQLNEM
+426 ILIIGQYLSQLDEM
-440 KKQTGYT
+440 KKRTGYT
-447 IITGKTPQAERDE
+447 IITGKTPQSERDI

-521 YFFSV
+521 YFFSI
-526 ITSDTKEED
+526 ITNDTKEED

-547 GYHYELLDMASFEE
+547 GYHYELLDKDSFDD
-561 LTFSK
+561 LKF

>member
-1 MNNNAPIIVQG
+1 MNSDTPLIVQG

-17 LDVSTE
+17 LDVSTK
-23 HFEEIRNFLLVFAE
+23 HFEEIRNFMLAFAE
-37 LVKSPEYIHTY
+37 LIKSPEYIHTY

-60 LNYSA
+60 LNYKA
-65 ESIIDFLKKYS
+65 QDIISFLKKYS
-76 SYDIPKNIVKQIESS
+76 SYEIPKNIVKQIESS
-91 ILKYGRIKIIKEDD
+91 VEKYGKIKIIKQDNTEQ
-105 DKYYLISDDESIIEE
+105 YLLISDDKNIIDE
-120 VLHYKAMVKYIKR
+120 VYHFKPIQKYIKKY
-133 EVNDNKIEID
+133 VDKNTIEID
-143 PIYRGHI
+143 PVYRGHI
-150 KLALINIGYPVED
+150 KLALINIGYPVQD
-163 LAGYKTGEEYHFNLR
+163 LAGYKVGEEYKFNMRSNTLR
-178 NKLLSNGEAFSL
+178 DNNAFSL
-190 REYQLNAIEAF
+190 RDYQKNSVEAF
-201 YANGRPEGGAGVIA
+201 YANGRPEGGAGVIL

-223 VVGIAAMSKMQTKTL
+223 VVGIATMHKIQAKTL

-287 YRKDKE
+287 YRKNKE
-293 SPFVHF
+293 APFSHF
-299 ELFFKHNWGLII
+299 DVFFKENWGLII

-360 DMPWRELEEK
+360 DMPWKELEEK
-370 KFIAEAYCYDLR
+370 KYIAEAYCYDIR
-382 IPLDNTQR
+382 IPLNNEQR
-390 ADYVVSSDKVKFR
+390 NDYIIARDSVKFR
-403 IASENILK
+403 IASENVVK
-411 YEIVKKII
+411 YKIVKEII
-419 KKLEGKN
+419 EKLKDKN
-426 ILIIGQYLDQLNEM
+426 ILIIGQYLSQLNEM
-440 KKQTGYT
+440 KKITGYP
-447 IITGKTPQAERDE
+447 IITGKTPQSERDN
-460 IYKKFKSGEIK
+460 IYKKFKTGEIK
-471 ILIVSKVAN
+471 TLIVSKVAN

-521 YFFSV
+521 YFFTI
-526 ITSDTKEED
+526 ITSDSKEED

-547 GYHYELLDMASFEE
+547 GYNYELLDEVSFES
-561 LTFSK
+561 LSFD

>member
-1 MNNNAPIIVQG
+1 M
-12 DGTIL
+12 D
-17 LDVSTE
+17 ST
-23 HFEEIRNFLLVFAE
+23 
-37 LVKSPEYIHTY
+37 KK
-48 RITLVSLWNAAS
+48 
-60 LNYSA
+60 
-65 ESIIDFLKKYS
+65 LK
-76 SYDIPKNIVKQIESS
+76 
-91 ILKYGRIKIIKEDD
+91 
-105 DKYYLISDDESIIEE
+105 
-120 VLHYKAMVKYIKR
+120 
-133 EVNDNKIEID
+133 
-143 PIYRGHI
+143 
-150 KLALINIGYPVED
+150 
-163 LAGYKTGEEYHFNLR
+163 
-178 NKLLSNGEAFSL
+178 
-190 REYQLNAIEAF
+190 
-201 YANGRPEGGAGVIA
+201 
-215 LPCGTGKT
+215 
-223 VVGIAAMSKMQTKTL
+223 
-238 IIVTGVTACRQWRD
+238 
-252 EILDKTDIPKEDIG
+252 
-266 EYNGLNKEIKPI
+266 
-278 TIATYKILT
+278 

-382 IPLDNTQR
+382 IPLDNEQR

-426 ILIIGQYLDQLNEM
+426 ILIIGQYLNQLNEM
-440 KKQTGYT
+440 KRQTGYT
-447 IITGKTPQAERDE
+447 IITGKTPQSERDE

>member
-1 MNNNAPIIVQG
+1 MDKNAPLIVQG

-17 LDVSTE
+17 LDVSTKY
-23 HFEEIRNFLLVFAE
+23 FEEIRNFMLVFAE

-60 LNYSA
+60 LNYTS
-65 ESIIDFLKKYS
+65 EQIIGFLKKYT
-76 SYDIPKNIVKQIESS
+76 SYEIPKNIIKQIESS
-91 ILKYGRIKIIKEDD
+91 IEKYGRIKIIKEDER
-105 DKYYLISDDESIIEE
+105 YYLISEDKNIIDEI
-120 VLHYKAMVKYIKR
+120 LHYKAMIKYIKS
-133 EVNDNKIEID
+133 EVNENKLEID
-143 PIYRGHI
+143 PTYRGHI
-150 KLALINIGYPVED
+150 KLALINIGYPVQD
-163 LAGYKTGEEYHFNLR
+163 LAGYKTGEPYHFNLR
-178 NKLLSNGEAFSL
+178 EKLASSGDEFAL
-190 REYQLNAIEAF
+190 RDYQKNSVEAF
-201 YANGRPEGGAGVIA
+201 YADGKPEGGAGVIA

-223 VVGIAAMSKMQTKTL
+223 VVGIAAMHKTQTKTL

-252 EILDKTDIPKEDIG
+252 EILDKTDIPPEDIG
-266 EYNGLNKEIKPI
+266 EYNGLSKEIKPI

-287 YRKDKE
+287 YRKNKE

-299 ELFFKHNWGLII
+299 ELFFQHNWGLII

-360 DMPWRELEEK
+360 DIPWRELEEK
-370 KFIAEAYCYDLR
+370 KFIAEAYCYDIR
-382 IPLDNTQR
+382 IPLDDSHR
-390 ADYVVSSDKVKFR
+390 SDYVVSSDKVKFR
-403 IASENILK
+403 IASENVLK
-411 YEIVKKII
+411 YTIVKKII
-419 KKLEGKN
+419 EKLKGKN
-426 ILIIGQYLDQLNEM
+426 ILIIGQYLDQLDEM
-440 KKQTGYT
+440 KNRTGYT
-447 IITGKTPQAERDE
+447 IITGKTPQSERDI
-460 IYKKFKSGEIK
+460 IYKKFKTGK
-471 ILIVSKVAN
+471 ITTLIVSKVAN

-521 YFFSV
+521 YFFSI
-526 ITSDTKEED
+526 ITTDTKEED
-535 FSHKRQL
+535 FAHKRQL

-547 GYHYELLDMASFEE
+547 GYHYELLDKDSFEE
-561 LTFSK
+561 LEFNN

>member
-1 MNNNAPIIVQG
+1 MNKDAPLIVQG

-17 LDVSTE
+17 LDVGAKD
-23 HFEEIRNFLLVFAE
+23 FEEIRNFMLVFAE

-60 LNYSA
+60 LNYTSK
-65 ESIIDFLKKYS
+65 SIISFLKKYA
-76 SYDIPKNIVKQIESS
+76 SYEIPKNIIKQIESS
-91 ILKYGRIKIIKEDD
+91 IEKYGRVKIIKENE
-105 DKYYLISDDESIIEE
+105 KYYLISEDENIIDEI
-120 VLHYKAMVKYIKR
+120 LNYKAVVKYIKN
-133 EVNDNKIEID
+133 EIDSNKIEIN

-150 KLALINIGYPVED
+150 KLALINIGYPVRD
-163 LAGYKTGEEYHFNLR
+163 LAGYKEGEKYSFNIR
-178 NKLLSNGEAFSL
+178 KKLASNGEDFIL
-190 REYQLNAIEAF
+190 RDYQKDSVDAF
-201 YANGRPEGGAGVIA
+201 YANGKPEGGAGVIA

-223 VVGIAAMSKMQTKTL
+223 IVGLEVMHRIQNKTL
-238 IIVTGVTACRQWRD
+238 IIVTGVTACRQWRE
-252 EILDKTDIPKEDIG
+252 EILDKTDIPAEDIG
-266 EYNGLNKEIKPI
+266 EYNGLSKEIKPI

-287 YRKDKE
+287 YRKNKE

-299 ELFFKHNWGLII
+299 EIFFKHNWGLII

-339 TLVRED
+339 TLIRED

-370 KFIAEAYCYDLR
+370 KFIAEAYCYDIR
-382 IPLDNTQR
+382 IPLDESHR
-390 ADYVVSSDKVKFR
+390 ADYIISNDKIKFR

-411 YEIVKKII
+411 YDIVKKII
-419 KKLEGKN
+419 EKLKGKN
-426 ILIIGQYLDQLNEM
+426 ILIIGQYLSQLDEM
-440 KKQTGYT
+440 QKRTGYA
-447 IITGKTPQAERDE
+447 IITGKTPQSERDI

-471 ILIVSKVAN
+471 ALIVSKVAN

-521 YFFSV
+521 YFFSI

-547 GYHYELLDMASFEE
+547 GYHYELLDKDSFEE
-561 LTFSK
+561 LEM

>member
-1 MNNNAPIIVQG
+1 MNKDAPLIVQG

-17 LDVSTE
+17 LDVGAKD
-23 HFEEIRNFLLVFAE
+23 FEEIRNFMLVFAD

-60 LNYSA
+60 LNYTSK
-65 ESIIDFLKKYS
+65 SIISFLKKYA
-76 SYDIPKNIVKQIESS
+76 SYEIPKNIIKQIESS
-91 ILKYGRIKIIKEDD
+91 IEKYGRVKIIKENE
-105 DKYYLISDDESIIEE
+105 KYYLISEDENIIDEI
-120 VLHYKAMVKYIKR
+120 LNYKAVVKYIKN
-133 EVNDNKIEID
+133 EIDSNKIEIN

-150 KLALINIGYPVED
+150 KLALINIGYPVRD
-163 LAGYKTGEEYHFNLR
+163 LAGYKEGEKYSFNIR
-178 NKLLSNGEAFSL
+178 KKLASNGEDFIL
-190 REYQLNAIEAF
+190 RDYQKDSVDAF
-201 YANGRPEGGAGVIA
+201 YANGKPEGGAGVIA

-223 VVGIAAMSKMQTKTL
+223 IVGLEVMHRIQNKTL
-238 IIVTGVTACRQWRD
+238 IIVTGVTACRQWRE
-252 EILDKTDIPKEDIG
+252 EILDKTDIPAEDIG
-266 EYNGLNKEIKPI
+266 EYNGLSKEIKPI

-287 YRKDKE
+287 YRKNKE

-299 ELFFKHNWGLII
+299 EIFFKHNWGLII

-339 TLVRED
+339 TLIRED

-370 KFIAEAYCYDLR
+370 KFIAEAYCYDIR
-382 IPLDNTQR
+382 IPLDESHR
-390 ADYVVSSDKVKFR
+390 ADYIISNDKIKFR

-411 YEIVKKII
+411 YDIVKKII
-419 KKLEGKN
+419 EKLKGKN
-426 ILIIGQYLDQLNEM
+426 ILIIGQYLSQLDEM
-440 KKQTGYT
+440 QKRTGYD
-447 IITGKTPQAERDE
+447 IITGKTPQSERDI

-471 ILIVSKVAN
+471 ALIVSKVAN

-509 RVLRPKKGENKS
+509 RVLRPKKDENKS
-521 YFFSV
+521 YFFSI

-547 GYHYELLDMASFEE
+547 GYHYELLDKDSFEE
-561 LTFSK
+561 LEM

>member
-1 MNNNAPIIVQG
+1 MNKDAPLIVQG

-17 LDVSTE
+17 LDVSARD
-23 HFEEIRNFLLVFAE
+23 FEEIRNFMLVFAE
-37 LVKSPEYIHTY
+37 LLKSPEYIHTY

-60 LNYSA
+60 LNYTSQ
-65 ESIIDFLKKYS
+65 SIIDFMKKYT
-76 SYDIPKNIVKQIESS
+76 SYEIPKNIIKQIKTS
-91 ILKYGRIKIIKEDD
+91 IEKYGKVKIIKEDE
-105 DKYYLISDDESIIEE
+105 KYYLISDDRDIIDEI
-120 VLHYKAMVKYIKR
+120 LHYKAVVKYIKK
-133 EVNDNKIEID
+133 EIDDNKIEID

-150 KLALINIGYPVED
+150 KLALINIGYPVQD
-163 LAGYKTGEEYHFNLR
+163 LAGYKDGEEYRFNLR
-178 NKLLSNGEAFSL
+178 EKLISSGENFVL
-190 REYQLNAIEAF
+190 RDYQKNSADAF
-201 YANGRPEGGAGVIA
+201 YANGKPEGGAGVIS

-223 VVGIAAMSKMQTKTL
+223 IVGLDIMHRIQNKTL
-238 IIVTGVTACRQWRD
+238 IIVTGVTACRQWRE
-252 EILDKTDIPKEDIG
+252 EILDKTDIPPEDIG

-287 YRKDKE
+287 YRKNKE

-299 ELFFKHNWGLII
+299 EIFFRKNWGLVI

-339 TLVRED
+339 TLIRED

-370 KFIAEAYCYDLR
+370 KFIAEAYCYDIR
-382 IPLDNTQR
+382 IPLDESHR
-390 ADYVVSSDKVKFR
+390 EDYIISSDKIKFR

-411 YEIVKKII
+411 YDIVKKII
-419 KKLEGKN
+419 EKLKGKN
-426 ILIIGQYLDQLNEM
+426 ILIIGQYLSQLDEM
-440 KKQTGYT
+440 QKRTGYT
-447 IITGKTPQAERDE
+447 IITGKTPQSERDI

-471 ILIVSKVAN
+471 TLIVSKVAN

-521 YFFSV
+521 YFFSI
-526 ITSDTKEED
+526 ITNDTKEED

-547 GYHYELLDMASFEE
+547 GYHYELLDKDSFEDLE
-561 LTFSK
+561 F

>member
-1 MNNNAPIIVQG
+1 MNKDAPLIVQG

-17 LDVSTE
+17 LDVSARD
-23 HFEEIRNFLLVFAE
+23 FEEIRNFMLVFAE
-37 LVKSPEYIHTY
+37 LLKSPEYIHTY

-60 LNYSA
+60 LNYTSQ
-65 ESIIDFLKKYS
+65 SIIDFMKKYT
-76 SYDIPKNIVKQIESS
+76 SYEIPKNIIKQIKTS
-91 ILKYGRIKIIKEDD
+91 IEKYGKVKIIKEYE
-105 DKYYLISDDESIIEE
+105 KYYLISDDRDIIDEI
-120 VLHYKAMVKYIKR
+120 LHYKAVVKYIKK
-133 EVNDNKIEID
+133 EIDDNKIEID

-150 KLALINIGYPVED
+150 KLALINIGYPVQD
-163 LAGYKTGEEYHFNLR
+163 LAGYKDGEEYRFNLR
-178 NKLLSNGEAFSL
+178 EKLISSGENFVL
-190 REYQLNAIEAF
+190 RDYQKNSADAF
-201 YANGRPEGGAGVIA
+201 YANGRPEGGAGVIS

-223 VVGIAAMSKMQTKTL
+223 IVGLDIMHRIQNKTL
-238 IIVTGVTACRQWRD
+238 IIVTGVTACRQWRE
-252 EILDKTDIPKEDIG
+252 EILDKTDIPPEDIG

-287 YRKDKE
+287 YRKNKE

-299 ELFFKHNWGLII
+299 EIFFRKNWGLVI

-339 TLVRED
+339 TLIRED

-370 KFIAEAYCYDLR
+370 KFIAEAYCYDIR
-382 IPLDNTQR
+382 IPLDESHR
-390 ADYVVSSDKVKFR
+390 EDYIISSDKIKFR

-411 YEIVKKII
+411 YDIVKKII
-419 KKLEGKN
+419 EKLKGKN
-426 ILIIGQYLDQLNEM
+426 ILIIGQYLSQLDEM
-440 KKQTGYT
+440 QKRTGYT
-447 IITGKTPQAERDE
+447 IITGKTPQSERDI

-471 ILIVSKVAN
+471 TLIVSKVAN

-521 YFFSV
+521 YFFSI
-526 ITSDTKEED
+526 ITNDTKEED

-547 GYHYELLDMASFEE
+547 GYHYELLDKDSFEDLE
-561 LTFSK
+561 F

>member
-1 MNNNAPIIVQG
+1 MNKDAPLIVQG

-17 LDVSTE
+17 LDVGAKD
-23 HFEEIRNFLLVFAE
+23 FEEIRNFMLVFAE
-37 LVKSPEYIHTY
+37 LLKSPEYIHTY

-60 LNYSA
+60 LNYNA
-65 ESIIDFLKKYS
+65 ESIISFLKKYA
-76 SYDIPKNIVKQIESS
+76 SYEIPKNIIKQIETS
-91 ILKYGRIKIIKEDD
+91 IEKYGKVKIIKENE
-105 DKYYLISDDESIIEE
+105 KYYLISEDEDIIEE
-120 VLHYKAMVKYIKR
+120 ISRYKPVLKYIK
-133 EVNDNKIEID
+133 EKVDLNKIEIE

-163 LAGYKTGEEYHFNLR
+163 LAGYKTGEEYRFNLR
-178 NKLLSNGEAFSL
+178 EKLSSSGEDFIL
-190 REYQLNAIEAF
+190 RDYQKNSADAF
-201 YANGRPEGGAGVIA
+201 YANGKPEGGAGVIA

-223 VVGIAAMSKMQTKTL
+223 IVGLDIMHRIQSKTL
-238 IIVTGVTACRQWRD
+238 IIVTGVTACRQWRE
-252 EILDKTDIPKEDIG
+252 EILDKTDIPPEDIG

-287 YRKDKE
+287 YRKNKE
-293 SPFVHF
+293 APFKHF
-299 ELFFKHNWGLII
+299 EVFFRQNWGLVI

-339 TLVRED
+339 TLIRED

-370 KFIAEAYCYDLR
+370 KFIAEAFCYDIR
-382 IPLDNTQR
+382 IPLDESHR
-390 ADYVVSSDKVKFR
+390 DDEKVK
-403 IASENILK
+403 
-411 YEIVKKII
+411 
-419 KKLEGKN
+419 GKN
-426 ILIIGQYLDQLNEM
+426 ILIIGQYLSQLDEM
-440 KKQTGYT
+440 QKKIGCP
-447 IITGKTPQAERDE
+447 IITGKTPQSERDI
-460 IYKKFKSGEIK
+460 IYKKFKSGEIN

-521 YFFSV
+521 YFFSI

-547 GYHYELLDMASFEE
+547 GYHYELLDKDSFEE
-561 LTFSK
+561 LEI